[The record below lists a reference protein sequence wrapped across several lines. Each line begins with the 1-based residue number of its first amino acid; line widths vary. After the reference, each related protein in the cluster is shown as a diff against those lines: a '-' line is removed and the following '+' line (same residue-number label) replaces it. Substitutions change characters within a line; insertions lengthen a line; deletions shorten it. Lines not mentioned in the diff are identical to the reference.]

1 MSTILYATDLIF
13 STRIG
18 ATARAHGEPLRT
30 ARGLESLRTA
40 LAAGDARQVIV
51 DLDADE
57 AVAAVEIAATASPR
71 VPVLA
76 YVSHVRAD
84 LAEAARNA
92 GADVVM
98 ARSAF
103 VQRLDALL
111 APAAPT
117 ERKDGDGAA

>member
-13 STRIG
+13 SSRIG
-18 ATARAHGEPLRT
+18 ATARSTGEFLRG
-30 ARGLESLRTA
+30 ARGVDSLRQA
-40 LAAGDARQVIV
+40 LDEGDARQVIV
-51 DLDADE
+51 DLDADAAIE
-57 AVAAVEIAATASPR
+57 AVEVAATASPR
-71 VPVLA
+71 IPIIA

-84 LAEAARNA
+84 LAEAARAA

-111 APAAPT
+111 APAPPAAT
-117 ERKDGDGAA
+117 DDRAGD